1 MKWWALLSLCLVA
14 CGSAPKPIPTA
25 VASARTFEASLVVE
39 PKKRV
44 DEAPARVIEPPA
56 EHWYFEALA
65 PNGRHALLRRLDAV
79 GHTTLQTRVVDVDT
93 NVVLEE
99 VTMPQLAKFPAT
111 TIGRSPADL
120 AKLDALFAAPPF
132 AEDLV
137 RAGRIASPFPFG
149 ACGRVAGSAQA
160 IAFNAG
166 DWLYVADAQG
176 KVKKRLTQEAA
187 YDPRVSAD
195 GKFVFFRRASGNV
208 DKVLARYELFVM
220 PTDMSQPPKALVG
233 TAGITERFTTATD
246 GNAVVIASH
255 EPQIHTC
262 VLSVAQKA
270 PFAVKKLGCL
280 DGGEALVESAISP
293 KARWAALTTKTVDA
307 ERNLAWRLRVVSLGN
322 GAVVLDVPADAGF
335 SLRAISDAGVL
346 VQSGIRGVIVD
357 DAMTK
362 KRRILEAP
370 LDLGHRGFFRSG
382 TELVVLRGAGVTVV
396 DLRDAR

>member
-1 MKWWALLSLCLVA
+1 M
-14 CGSAPKPIPTA
+14 
-25 VASARTFEASLVVE
+25 
-39 PKKRV
+39 
-44 DEAPARVIEPPA
+44 
-56 EHWYFEALA
+56 
-65 PNGRHALLRRLDAV
+65 
-79 GHTTLQTRVVDVDT
+79 
-93 NVVLEE
+93 
-99 VTMPQLAKFPAT
+99 
-111 TIGRSPADL
+111 
-120 AKLDALFAAPPF
+120 
-132 AEDLV
+132 
-137 RAGRIASPFPFG
+137 
-149 ACGRVAGSAQA
+149 AGSPQA

-187 YDPRVSAD
+187 YDPRVSSD

-220 PTDMSQPPKALVG
+220 PTDMSQPPKALAG
-233 TAGITERFTTATD
+233 TAGIMERFATGAD

-262 VLSVAQKA
+262 VLSITQKA
-270 PFAVKKLGCL
+270 PFTVKKLGCL

-307 ERNLAWRLRVVSLGN
+307 ERNLAWRLRVVSLVN

-357 DAMTK
+357 DAVTK
-362 KRRILEAP
+362 KRRILAAP